1 MIKNNDE
8 KLVTRKDLPD
18 EKAETLLLQMTEAL
32 GFKITK
38 AIVFA
43 YSPDANQGGP
53 AIVAPVIGSFNQ
65 YELSKVT
72 EVAAG
77 LLLAFQDIEF
87 DRRNTY
93 IR

>member
-1 MIKNNDE
+1 MIKNDDE
-8 KLVTRKDLPD
+8 KLVTRKDLPQ

-32 GFKITK
+32 GFKVTK

-43 YSPDANQGGP
+43 YAPDVNQEGP
-53 AIVAPVIGSFNQ
+53 AIIAPVIGSFSQ
-65 YELSKVT
+65 YEMSKVT

-87 DRRNTY
+87 DRRNIY
-93 IR
+93 VR